1 MNEAPKHD
9 VQLLESGE
17 DAPESFESSE
27 EAFDFIAPAIHDTV
41 VLPRLDPIGFGW
53 HNGDEPQVQRKLP
66 GFIAF
71 IRPIHQQAHGPV
83 GFAHGTDQ
91 FPAFGRVV
99 CLTRRQGKR
108 YGRASIRG
116 NHMNLGCPSASRL
129 ADGLG
134 AVFFNAPVPSG

>member
-1 MNEAPKHD
+1 MNEAHKHD

-17 DAPESFESSE
+17 DAPESLEPSE

-41 VLPRLDPIGFGW
+41 VFPRLDPIGFGW

-66 GFIAF
+66 GFLAL
-71 IRPIHQQAHGPV
+71 IRPIHQQAHGPIW
-83 GFAHGTDQ
+83 FTHGTDQ
-91 FPAFGRVV
+91 FAAFWRVV
-99 CLTRRQGKR
+99 CLTRRQRKR
-108 YGRASIRG
+108 YGRSSIRG
-116 NHMNLGCPSASRL
+116 NHMNLGCPSASGL